1 MLPFMT
7 TKNGTSLST
16 SQLDFAVSRLQAS
29 IQRFNDGE
37 ITSHKQME
45 LSTLILFLFSFL
57 QNLACCRIVLK
68 EFTRDKQDLQ
78 QQIIG
83 LCKQLG
89 SIVPVEGSE
98 AKEFEELTPLEVMQ
112 LRLVDYAQELADTIP
127 EYLGKEAIEQLDDLC
142 ENIGNTGTEEGKKE
156 VIELITGLTR
166 EEPLNKILGGKKEDV
181 GKVMNVVNQVSTQM
195 VTGILGAFEM
205 ACSKQI
211 SGRILPRNDLLEK
224 YGHF

>member
-1 MLPFMT
+1 M
-7 TKNGTSLST
+7 
-16 SQLDFAVSRLQAS
+16 
-29 IQRFNDGE
+29 
-37 ITSHKQME
+37 
-45 LSTLILFLFSFL
+45 
-57 QNLACCRIVLK
+57 
-68 EFTRDKQDLQ
+68 
-78 QQIIG
+78 
-83 LCKQLG
+83 
-89 SIVPVEGSE
+89 EGSE